1 MTRPILV
8 SFLLATTLLA
18 ACKEETAQAP
28 DPITMTSD
36 ALSHFCM
43 MQVDNHPGPKAQ
55 IHLKGL
61 PDPIFFAQMRDA
73 LAYVKGPERD
83 ADILAFYV
91 SDMGAAPDWETPG
104 IDNWIAAETAAF
116 VVGADVTG
124 GMGAPEIVPFSDPA
138 LAQDFAARKGGQVMT
153 LKDIPAATVLAPVDI
168 ILNEEPPS

>member
-1 MTRPILV
+1 MKRALITTC
-8 SFLLATTLLA
+8 LLATTLLA
-18 ACKEETAQAP
+18 ACKEDTAQAP
-28 DPITMTSD
+28 DPVTMTAD
-36 ALSHFCM
+36 ALSHFCL

-91 SDMGAAPDWETPG
+91 SDMGAAVSWETPG
-104 IDNWIAAETAAF
+104 TDNWVNADTAAF

-124 GMGAPEIVPFSDPA
+124 GMGAPEIVPFADPA
-138 LAQDFAARKGGQVMT
+138 AAQDFAARNGGQVMT